1 MAKSANPVGT
11 KQDEVAAFLEDPG
24 SYGSGVDNV
33 ERIDTHGA
41 LVFLAGDRVYKIK
54 RAVKYSY
61 MDFSTLRRRKSACAR
76 EVKLNRRTA
85 PDLYLGVAPIIRTPE
100 GPLRIGDPSIAEGQA
115 VDGEAVEWAVVMR
128 RFPQEALFDRIAE
141 GGGLTPDL
149 AGALADEVRHFHD
162 QASRVTGR
170 QDPHLGSARLA
181 AVIDENAQDLAERPD
196 LFPPARTA
204 TYDRAVRAAW
214 KGLAPLLDERLA
226 QGWVRRCHGDLH
238 LRNICLLG
246 GRPTLFDAI
255 EFNDAIADIDVLY
268 DLAFLLMDLDQ
279 RELPTLANLIFNRY
293 LRGPDDLRALAA
305 LPCFLSCRAAIRA
318 KVAASAEASQ
328 ASEEARAGKRAEARQ
343 YFRAAVAY
351 LRPQRARLVA
361 VGGRSGSGKSSLA
374 YRLAPEL
381 GRSPGAVVLR
391 SDVLR
396 KALFGVAD
404 TTRLQP
410 AAYDR
415 KVTKRV
421 FRALREQAATALAA
435 GHAVIVDAV
444 YAKPSQRAE
453 IEAVARDLGLP
464 FTGFWLDAPAEVL
477 VRRVATRRGDASDA
491 TPRVV
496 RQQLRVETGSV
507 DWHRIDASGPRE
519 AVAHAA
525 RQRLVSR
532 ARANTRHGAGS
543 ESPRR

>member
-1 MAKSANPVGT
+1 MAKSDSPVGT
-11 KQDEVAAFLEDPG
+11 KQNEVAAFLEDPG
-24 SYGSGVDNV
+24 SYGSGVDKV

-85 PDLYLGVAPIIRTPE
+85 PDLYLGVAPILRTSE
-100 GPLRIGDPSIAEGQA
+100 GWLRIGAPSMAGGRA

-141 GGGLTPDL
+141 GGGLTPEL
-149 AGALADEVRHFHD
+149 AGALADEVRQFHD
-162 QASRVTGR
+162 RASRVTGR
-170 QDPHLGSARLA
+170 QDPYLGSARLA
-181 AVIDENAQDLAERPD
+181 AVIDENAQELAERPD
-196 LFPPARTA
+196 LFPPDHTA
-204 TYDRAVRAAW
+204 TYVKAVRAAW
-214 KGLAPLLDERLA
+214 KDIAPLLDERLA

-238 LRNICLLG
+238 LRNICLLD
-246 GRPTLFDAI
+246 GRPILFDAI

-279 RELPTLANLIFNRY
+279 PGLRTQANLIFNRY

-328 ASEEARAGKRAEARQ
+328 SGEEARADKRVEARQ
-343 YFRAAVAY
+343 YFRAAGAY
-351 LRPQRARLVA
+351 LRPQRPGLVA

-374 YRLAPEL
+374 YRLAPDL

-404 TTRLQP
+404 TTRLEP

-415 KVTKRV
+415 KVTRRV
-421 FRALREQAATALAA
+421 FRALQEQVATALAA
-435 GHAVIVDAV
+435 GQAVIVDAV
-444 YAKPSQRAE
+444 YAKPSQRAA

-464 FTGFWLDAPAEVL
+464 FTGFWLEAPAEVL

-491 TPRVV
+491 TPRMV
-496 RQQLRVETGSV
+496 RQQLGVETGSV

-519 AVAHAA
+519 AVADAA
-525 RQRLVSR
+525 RQRLVSWTR
-532 ARANTRHGAGS
+532 PNARHGAGS
-543 ESPRR
+543 VPPRR